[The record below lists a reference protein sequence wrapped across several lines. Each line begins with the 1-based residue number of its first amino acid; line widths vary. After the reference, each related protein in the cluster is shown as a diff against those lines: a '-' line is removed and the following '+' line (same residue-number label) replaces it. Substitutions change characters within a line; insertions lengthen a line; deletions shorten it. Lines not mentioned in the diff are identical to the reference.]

1 MKNILV
7 FLNLFMAFQLIMS
20 CDSLEEKGND
30 VSSDQMTYPVDRGKY
45 LVTIMD
51 CNICHSPKIFNEK
64 GFEFDKNRI
73 LSGFPSDAELPAYD
87 SSHFIPGGWVLFH
100 PEFTS
105 VLGPWGISFSSNLTP
120 HETGLG
126 NWTFEQFKIAMTEG
140 KHKGMENGRPLL
152 PPMPWKS
159 FQSLTDE
166 DLQSIFAYL
175 KSIPPVDNI
184 VPEPVPP
191 PKR

>member
-1 MKNILV
+1 MKKSCFIFFSLLSLISCNNLEKENITK
-7 FLNLFMAFQLIMS
+7 
-20 CDSLEEKGND
+20 SLDKTNAIK
-30 VSSDQMTYPVDRGKY
+30 RGEY

-51 CNICHSPKIFNEK
+51 CNICHSPKIFNNK
-64 GFEFDKNRI
+64 DFEFDESRI
-73 LSGFPSDAELPAYD
+73 LSGFPENAELPTYD
-87 SSHFIPGGWVLFH
+87 SSNFSTGNWVLFH

-126 NWTFEQFKIAMTEG
+126 NWTFEQFKIAMTQG
-140 KHKGMENGRPLL
+140 KHKGMKNGRPLL
-152 PPMPWKS
+152 PPMPWRS

-166 DLQSIFAYL
+166 DLRSIFAYL
-175 KSIPPVDNI
+175 QSIPPVDNI

-191 PKR
+191 PNR

>member
-1 MKNILV
+1 MKKILV
-7 FLNLFMAFQLIMS
+7 FLNLIMAFQLIIS
-20 CDSLEEKGND
+20 CDSLEEKDND
-30 VSSDQMTYPVDRGKY
+30 VSSNQMTDPAERGKY

-64 GFEFDKNRI
+64 GFEFDENRI
-73 LSGFPSDAELPAYD
+73 LSGFPSDAKLPAYD
-87 SSHFIPGGWVLFH
+87 SSNFVPGNWVLFH

-120 HETGLG
+120 HETGIG
-126 NWTFEQFKIAMTEG
+126 NWTFEQFKVAMTQG

-152 PPMPWKS
+152 PPMPWES

-166 DLQSIFAYL
+166 DL
-175 KSIPPVDNI
+175 KSIYSYLQTISPVDNI

-191 PKR
+191 PNR

>member
-1 MKNILV
+1 
-7 FLNLFMAFQLIMS
+7 MAFQLIIS
-20 CDSLEEKGND
+20 CDSLEEKDND
-30 VSSDQMTYPVDRGKY
+30 VSSNQMTDPAERGKY

-64 GFEFDKNRI
+64 GFEFDENRI
-73 LSGFPSDAELPAYD
+73 LSGFPSDAKLPAYD
-87 SSHFIPGGWVLFH
+87 SSNFVPGNWVLFH

-120 HETGLG
+120 HETGIG
-126 NWTFEQFKIAMTEG
+126 NWTFEQFKVAMTQG
-140 KHKGMENGRPLL
+140 KHKGMENGRP
-152 PPMPWKS
+152 WES

-166 DLQSIFAYL
+166 DLKSIFAYL
-175 KSIPPVDNI
+175 QTLAPVDNI

-191 PKR
+191 PNR